1 MYEPDP
7 NVSVL
12 MQTIGHR
19 NVKIAIFV
27 SQRHV
32 SIGVI
37 GIWGG
42 DINWHCRIAK

>member
-19 NVKIAIFV
+19 NVKML
-27 SQRHV
+27 H
-32 SIGVI
+32 
-37 GIWGG
+37 
-42 DINWHCRIAK
+42 